1 MDSIKISVIMGVY
14 NEEEIWVRESIESIL
29 NQTYKNLEFVI
40 ILDNPENKKLKSV
53 IEEYSKKDNRRYELP

>member
-53 IEEYSKKDNRRYELP
+53 IYLTIFDPVSFLKT